1 MAIRLSGMTSGLD
14 TDSIV
19 KAMVSSYT
27 TRKEKYQKAQTK
39 LEWTQDAWKS
49 LNTKV
54 YSLYSNISNLRFS
67 TAYNLKKTSVSDTT
81 KATVKAGSGAPSG
94 TQSLKI
100 KQMAKA
106 GYMTGAE
113 IKADSEKTT
122 LAQLGY
128 TGGDAK
134 LEVKMGDE
142 TKSITLSAS
151 STMNDVV
158 KELRNAGLDANY
170 DSSYKRFYISSKKTG
185 VANDFTITGSNIDGA
200 SALYSLGIAYGGEKT
215 TTGTYSSN
223 PYDEY
228 AALHG
233 VSDDE
238 TRAKIEAAVTN
249 YNNLTTDAAKM
260 NAQSKN
266 LMNAVNYGYS
276 YVTLQG
282 IYKNLDEKNAGYSD
296 KLKLLEKLGSSRDGA
311 VISKNGDSYDTYTKT
326 TLTDTAGH
334 TLYKYIDSD
343 NNSHYIAA
351 VNDTDKHTTSYYD
364 VTESP
369 RTVYTDADG
378 KELEA
383 AHIDH
388 SDDMTTLTV
397 GNKTYKKDEADGK
410 YYLQKEDGTADK
422 TDSITVS
429 QKTEYTIAAD
439 AVNKTGIESASVAY
453 DTIIKS
459 MDEKTKSSYDEALAS
474 VQAFENSKDEVLGSD
489 DKYSVAS
496 LTKAIQN
503 AYAGNGK
510 EAVEQLLAGNGNET
524 DGFVNKA
531 NALEEAAE
539 ANKKKQQIAIL

>member
-81 KATVKAGSGAPSG
+81 KATVKAGSGAPNG

-170 DSSYKRFYISSKKTG
+170 DSNYKRFYISSKKTG

-228 AALHG
+228 ADLHG
-233 VSDDE
+233 TSDDD

-276 YVTLQG
+276 YATLQG
-282 IYKNLDEKNAGYSD
+282 IYEKLNAGDSD

-311 VISKNGDSYDTYTKT
+311 VISKNGNSYDTYTKT
-326 TLTDTAGH
+326 TLTAKFSTTAS
-334 TLYKYIDSD
+334 TFIISCFRLPLPLI
-343 NNSHYIAA
+343 NLTTVNTAPTAA
-351 VNDTDKHTTSYYD
+351 S
-364 VTESP
+364 
-369 RTVYTDADG
+369 
-378 KELEA
+378 
-383 AHIDH
+383 
-388 SDDMTTLTV
+388 M
-397 GNKTYKKDEADGK
+397 
-410 YYLQKEDGTADK
+410 
-422 TDSITVS
+422 ITV
-429 QKTEYTIAAD
+429 
-439 AVNKTGIESASVAY
+439 
-453 DTIIKS
+453 
-459 MDEKTKSSYDEALAS
+459 
-474 VQAFENSKDEVLGSD
+474 
-489 DKYSVAS
+489 
-496 LTKAIQN
+496 
-503 AYAGNGK
+503 
-510 EAVEQLLAGNGNET
+510 
-524 DGFVNKA
+524 
-531 NALEEAAE
+531 
-539 ANKKKQQIAIL
+539 

>member
-215 TTGTYSSN
+215 TAGTYSSN

-228 AALHG
+228 ATLHG
-233 VSDDE
+233 TSDDK
-238 TRAKIEAAVTN
+238 TKANIEAAVTN
-249 YNNLTTDAAKM
+249 YNNLTTEAAKM

-276 YVTLQG
+276 YATLQG
-282 IYKNLDEKNAGYSD
+282 IYEELDAKKAGDSD
-296 KLKLLEKLGSSRDGA
+296 KLKLLEMLGSSRDGA
-311 VISKNGDSYDTYTKT
+311 VISKNGDSYDTYT
-326 TLTDTAGH
+326 
-334 TLYKYIDSD
+334 
-343 NNSHYIAA
+343 
-351 VNDTDKHTTSYYD
+351 
-364 VTESP
+364 
-369 RTVYTDADG
+369 
-378 KELEA
+378 
-383 AHIDH
+383 
-388 SDDMTTLTV
+388 
-397 GNKTYKKDEADGK
+397 
-410 YYLQKEDGTADK
+410 
-422 TDSITVS
+422 
-429 QKTEYTIAAD
+429 
-439 AVNKTGIESASVAY
+439 
-453 DTIIKS
+453 
-459 MDEKTKSSYDEALAS
+459 
-474 VQAFENSKDEVLGSD
+474 
-489 DKYSVAS
+489 
-496 LTKAIQN
+496 
-503 AYAGNGK
+503 
-510 EAVEQLLAGNGNET
+510 
-524 DGFVNKA
+524 
-531 NALEEAAE
+531 
-539 ANKKKQQIAIL
+539 